1 MQTLV
6 DSVDSLSL
14 FDLLVVGSL
23 LFENVDLDCTT
34 KGSSL
39 KSTIYAK
46 QNLDMRVIFDSTE
59 EKRRH
64 DRCRC

>member
-1 MQTLV
+1 MQTL
-6 DSVDSLSL
+6 VDSLSL

-34 KGSSL
+34 KGVFF
-39 KSTIYAK
+39 KKHHYAK
-46 QNLDMRVIFDSTE
+46 QNLDMRVSCDSTE

-64 DRCRC
+64 DRCKC

>member
-1 MQTLV
+1 MQTL
-6 DSVDSLSL
+6 VDSLSL

>member
-6 DSVDSLSL
+6 DSSSL
-14 FDLLVVGSL
+14 FDPLVVGSCCL
-23 LFENVDLDCTT
+23 KMIENVDLDCTT